1 MLKVVVL
8 ISGGGS
14 NLKAL
19 LDAAATDGYPARVVA
34 VGSDTDA
41 PGLEHARTAGVPTF
55 VVRPRD
61 FDTREAWGEQF
72 AAKIRGHLAAA
83 SRVELAETAVSEH
96 LDRLDDRQTDDRP
109 ADDRQTDDRQ
119 TDDPYLVVS
128 AGLMRVLPPGFVRE
142 FSPHL
147 INTHPALLPL
157 FPGAHAVRDALAAG
171 AIETGVSVHIIDEGV
186 DTGPVLRQRAISI
199 LADESEAE
207 LHERIKQIERPLLV
221 ETVRAIAIGEL
232 DLHNV

>member
-19 LDAAATDGYPARVVA
+19 LDAAAEPTYPANVVA

-41 PGLEHARTAGVPTF
+41 AGLEHARAAGIDTF

-61 FDTREAWGEQF
+61 FENRDAWGDAF
-72 AAKIRGHLAAA
+72 AAEIRTFAP
-83 SRVELAETAVSEH
+83 
-96 LDRLDDRQTDDRP
+96 D
-109 ADDRQTDDRQ
+109 
-119 TDDPYLVVS
+119 LVVS
-128 AGLMRVLPPGFVRE
+128 AGLMRVLPGGFVRE
-142 FSPHL
+142 FSPRL

-171 AIETGVSVHIIDEGV
+171 ATETGVTVHIIDEGV
-186 DTGPVLRQRAISI
+186 DTGPVLRQRAVSI
-199 LADESEAE
+199 LAEESEDE

-221 ETVRAIAIGEL
+221 DTVRDIATGAL
-232 DLHNV
+232 PLTPA

>member
-19 LDAAATDGYPARVVA
+19 LDAAAEPTYPAKVVA

-41 PGLEHARTAGVPTF
+41 AGLEYARAAGIDTF

-61 FDTREAWGEQF
+61 FENRDAWGEAF
-72 AAKIRGHLAAA
+72 AAEIRTFAP
-83 SRVELAETAVSEH
+83 
-96 LDRLDDRQTDDRP
+96 D
-109 ADDRQTDDRQ
+109 
-119 TDDPYLVVS
+119 LVVS
-128 AGLMRVLPPGFVRE
+128 AGLMRVLPGGFVRE
-142 FSPHL
+142 FSPRL

-171 AIETGVSVHIIDEGV
+171 ATETGVTVHIIDEGV
-186 DTGPVLRQRAISI
+186 DTGPVLRQRAVSI
-199 LADESEAE
+199 LAEESEDE

-221 ETVRAIAIGEL
+221 DTVRDIATVAQHL
-232 DLHNV
+232 TPA

>member
-19 LDAAATDGYPARVVA
+19 LDAAAEPTYPARVVA

-41 PGLEHARTAGVPTF
+41 AGLEYARTAGIDTF

-61 FDTREAWGEQF
+61 FENREAWGEAF
-72 AAKIRGHLAAA
+72 AAEIRQHAPDL
-83 SRVELAETAVSEH
+83 L
-96 LDRLDDRQTDDRP
+96 
-109 ADDRQTDDRQ
+109 
-119 TDDPYLVVS
+119 VS
-128 AGLMRVLPPGFVRE
+128 AGLMRVLPAGFVRE
-142 FSPHL
+142 FSPRL

-171 AIETGVSVHIIDEGV
+171 ATETGVTVHIIDEGV
-186 DTGPVLRQRAISI
+186 DTGPVLRQRAVSI
-199 LADESEAE
+199 LTGETEDD

-221 ETVRAIAIGEL
+221 DTVRDIATGAL
-232 DLHNV
+232 PLTSA